1 MFIFQAIDLAPKREC
16 QRSRGI
22 RTIWTTQTHK
32 SGMPEEHGHPDD
44 ADDPTHKSGMPK
56 VHGHPDD
63 PDDLNPQTHKS
74 GMPEEKGHSDD
85 PDDPNPQIRNVRGA
99 RTSTDIRAI
108 QTS

>member
-1 MFIFQAIDLAPKREC
+1 
-16 QRSRGI
+16 
-22 RTIWTTQTHK
+22 
-32 SGMPEEHGHPDD
+32 MPEEQGHPDNL
-44 ADDPTHKSGMPK
+44 DDPNAQIRNARGARTSKSGMPK

-85 PDDPNPQIRNVRGA
+85 PDDPNPQIGNVQGA
-99 RTSTDIRAI
+99 RTCTDIRAI